1 MENEKTKK
9 QLKKWQKAL
18 IGIAISI
25 GVILLAFTAL
35 VIGLSIKDGFDSK
48 NTSDTYYEE
57 TTTSVYEQLIQ
68 DPIPDGKDDEVDIDA
83 TPVSINLSDNKL
95 AEFEKYILN
104 ITVDYDYEE
113 GYNIDAALAEYNN
126 NTKSTVTKHSYDIRL
141 NGEFNAEYFYEIV
154 KKNNEAFFEEKEKD
168 NLGGLYKEY
177 SNKELK
183 EMCKQ
188 FCEALP
194 AIAEKDPTVDLDMAC
209 CYLYNLRIV
218 QKSGALD
225 FGGFDMD
232 NRFYLNYKNM
242 ETGAFAMDTD
252 DINQTTFYHEMMHA
266 FQFACDDIKKPDED
280 RMGITHTYDSLDVN
294 PLSWYWLLEGSAEMN
309 MSQYLDV
316 RYSTYKN
323 MIGYIHSL
331 NIVAN
336 LNTDNEYVQVEKIC
350 FQKDLEKFF
359 EILDVTNE
367 TEKREII
374 KMMYSIEI
382 IQESKDDF
390 YDWYNE
396 AYNTDLSNESSGEQ
410 SVLNL
415 TLKEDALMTLT
426 KLFYRNLARQIN
438 KGDATLQ
445 DVYYL
450 MRLYEADLCNHFSN
464 NTVGYMEFFSGFYDT
479 YVDLQNE
486 FLDVIA
492 DENNLSAD
500 KLASDFE
507 NYSMNT
513 TSKSPNCDLKFLNSY
528 AKKYYMTEYIDRY
541 YKKGYPSMRSCQQQA
556 KKLNEKYPFDKN
568 KINKILN
575 Y

>member
-1 MENEKTKK
+1 MYKFKK
-9 QLKKWQKAL
+9 KKKRQKAL
-18 IGIAISI
+18 IGIVVSI
-25 GVILLAFTAL
+25 GVLLLAFFAL
-35 VIGLSIKDGFDSK
+35 VIGLTVKDSIDIK
-48 NTSDTYYEE
+48 NSTREKVAVEE

-68 DPIPDGKDDEVDIDA
+68 DPILSGKDDLVDENT
-83 TPVSINLSDNKL
+83 TPVPIQMSDKKL
-95 AEFEKYILN
+95 AEFEKYISG
-104 ITVDYDYEE
+104 IIVDYDYEK

-126 NTKSTVTKHSYDIRL
+126 NTKSTVTKHSHDIRL
-141 NGEFNAEYFYEIV
+141 NGEFNAEYFYKIV

-177 SNKELK
+177 SDKELK
-183 EMCKQ
+183 SMCEQ

-209 CYLYNLRIV
+209 CYLYNLIIV
-218 QKSGALD
+218 QKSGSLD
-225 FGGFDMD
+225 FGGFDMN

-242 ETGAFAMDTD
+242 KNGAFAMDTD
-252 DINQTTFYHEMMHA
+252 DIEQTTFYHEMMHA

-280 RMGITHTYDSLDVN
+280 RMGITHTYDSLEVN

-323 MIGYIHSL
+323 KIGYIHSL
-331 NIVAN
+331 NIAAN
-336 LNTDNEYVQVEKIC
+336 LNTNNEYVQIEKIC

-359 EILDVTNE
+359 EVLNINSDP
-367 TEKREII
+367 EKREII

-396 AYNTDLSNESSGEQ
+396 TYNMDLTNETNGEQ
-410 SVLNL
+410 SVLRL

-438 KGDATLQ
+438 KRNVTLQ
-445 DVYYL
+445 DAYYL
-450 MRLYEADLCNHFSN
+450 MRLYEADLDNHFSN
-464 NTVGYMEFFSGFYDT
+464 NTVGYMEFFHDFYDT

-486 FLDVIA
+486 FFAVIA
-492 DENNLSAD
+492 EENNLSAD
-500 KLASDFE
+500 DLANGFD
-507 NYSMNT
+507 NYSMNAV
-513 TSKSPNCDLKFLNSY
+513 SKSPNCDLKFLSSD
-528 AKKYYMTEYIDRY
+528 AKNYYTVEYIDRY
-541 YKKGYPSMRSCQQQA
+541 YMKGYPSMRSCQKQTA
-556 KKLNEKYPFDKN
+556 ELNKKYPFDKS
-568 KINKILN
+568 KINQILN